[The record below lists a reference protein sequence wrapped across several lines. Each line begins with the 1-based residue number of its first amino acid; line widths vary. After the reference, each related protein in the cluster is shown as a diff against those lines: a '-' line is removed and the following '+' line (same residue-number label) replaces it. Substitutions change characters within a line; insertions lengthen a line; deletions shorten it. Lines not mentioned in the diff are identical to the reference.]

1 MIIAPSGNDADLL
14 STIAELRASGEIVIT
29 NLLESELAEQEL
41 EDLNCD
47 RQLQLVDG
55 KWIVENL
62 T

>member
-1 MIIAPSGNDADLL
+1 MIIAPSGNDTDLL

-47 RQLQLVDG
+47 RQLQLFEG
-55 KWIVENL
+55 KWIVEKL